1 MAQSGDHSVDI
12 TRLLGEWREGDCEAA
27 NDLFPLVYREL
38 RAMAHRQLARRIP
51 GDSLV
56 TTALVHEAYL
66 KLVDRSRAAFN
77 DRGHF
82 FAVAARAM
90 RQILVDQ
97 ARKRI
102 SQKRGG
108 GVRRISLEEDKVPL
122 EERAAE
128 LVALD
133 EALTRL
139 AEMEPRLSEIVVLRF
154 FGGLSV
160 EEAAEALDISAST
173 VKRDWRKAR
182 LFLHHTLAREAA
194 S

>member
-1 MAQSGDHSVDI
+1 MARTGDHSVDI
-12 TRLLGEWREGDCEAA
+12 TRLLAEWREGDRDAA
-27 NDLFPLVYREL
+27 NHLFPLVYREL

-66 KLVDRSRAAFN
+66 KLVDRSRASFN

-108 GVRRISLEEDKVPL
+108 AVRKVSLEEGKVPL

-128 LVALD
+128 LIALD
-133 EALTRL
+133 QALTRL
-139 AEMEPRLSEIVVLRF
+139 EEMEPQLSQIVVLRF

-160 EEAAEALDISAST
+160 EEAAEALDISPST
-173 VKRDWRKAR
+173 VKRHWRRAR
-182 LFLHHTLAREAA
+182 LFLHQELAQEEAP
-194 S
+194 